1 MTDGKI
7 SVDRKRLFD
16 FVIRKEIPFESIE
29 QEMADRLEEDEFN
42 SDIAE
47 KALDLACGLYP
58 ERPGV
63 DIDETIDK
71 RHTFV
76 SEFMEYCREE
86 VTKKWASNLGMFT
99 REEAQ
104 NNVET
109 QRKICKEYWINKF
122 KKMSAYQFSAW
133 KLGATADDEDSAKL
147 YEAIEDDVFYYE
159 KYPDKQETYP
169 AREDVPAD
177 LWGKPIPKK
186 DK

>member
-7 SVDRKRLFD
+7 NIERKKFFD

-29 QEMADRLEEDEFN
+29 QEMSDRLMEDEFN

-47 KALDLACGLYP
+47 KALDVACEIY
-58 ERPGV
+58 EEKPGE
-63 DIDETIDK
+63 DLNDTIEK
-71 RHTFV
+71 RHEFV

-99 REEAQ
+99 KEEAQ
-104 NNVET
+104 NNVDT
-109 QRKICKEYWINKF
+109 QRKICKEYWTSKF

-133 KLGATADDEDSAKL
+133 KLGVTPNDKEQERIMEQVEDS
-147 YEAIEDDVFYYE
+147 IFYYQ
-159 KYPDKQETYP
+159 KYEDKSETYP
-169 AREDVPAD
+169 VREDVPAD